1 LQGDLQLAVFSVAS
15 VSPQF
20 LNLMGNTS
28 FNSERSSS
36 CALLQKEGPDD
47 GSAHFLVAFKHPRE
61 WSCVMPEKKDEEH
74 NPKEVPMSLGTK
86 KLQILAILSD
96 NLKNPQPQLVRS
108 TDIAGKLNISIKE
121 IQQLLKVMDG
131 MGVIKSNV
139 EGQLSL
145 ITRKGVQYLNQSGT
159 VCGKGLESA
168 L

>member
-1 LQGDLQLAVFSVAS
+1 
-15 VSPQF
+15 
-20 LNLMGNTS
+20 
-28 FNSERSSS
+28 
-36 CALLQKEGPDD
+36 
-47 GSAHFLVAFKHPRE
+47 
-61 WSCVMPEKKDEEH
+61 
-74 NPKEVPMSLGTK
+74 MSLGTK

-139 EGQLSL
+139 EMQLSL
-145 ITRKGVQYLNQSGT
+145 ITRKGVQYLNQSGS
-159 VCGKGLESA
+159 VCGKGVESA